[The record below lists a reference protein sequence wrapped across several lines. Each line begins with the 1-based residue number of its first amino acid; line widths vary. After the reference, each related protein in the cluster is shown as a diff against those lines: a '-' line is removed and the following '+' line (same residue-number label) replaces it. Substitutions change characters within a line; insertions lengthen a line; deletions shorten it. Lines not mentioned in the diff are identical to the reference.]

1 MATITELNIYP
12 IKSCAG
18 IAVDEATLSATGLA
32 VGGVKDRQWM
42 LVDAAGAMMTM
53 RDFPR
58 MALIK
63 PRLVDN
69 ALLLDAPGMAPLALP
84 LAMPDAPPQAFTV
97 WDDPVFGSDCGDAA
111 ASWFS
116 QALDSACRLVRC
128 HPDTLR
134 PSSAKWVGELD
145 APNLFSDGY
154 PLLLIGT
161 ATLAELNARLQAAGR
176 APIPMNRFRP
186 NIVIDGIEAD
196 EEDYAESFTAG
207 VAQLKPVKPC
217 PRCPMPSVDQSTGT
231 FGPDPMD
238 ILQTYRTKAQV
249 DGAVCFGMNCV
260 VTAGVGE
267 RVRVGQEMRVDLS
280 F

>member
-18 IAVDEATLSATGLA
+18 IAVAEATLTATGLA
-32 VGGVKDRQWM
+32 AGGVSDRQWM
-42 LVDAAGAMMTM
+42 LVDGKGAMMTQ
-53 RDFPR
+53 REFPR

-63 PRLVDN
+63 PRLVDG
-69 ALLLDAPGMAPLALP
+69 ALQLEAPGMAPLALP
-84 LAMPDAPPQAFTV
+84 LAMPAAPPQAFTV
-97 WDDPVFGSDCGDAA
+97 WDDPVVGSDCGDAA

-116 QALDSACRLVRC
+116 QALDTPCRLVRC
-128 HPDTLR
+128 HPDTVR
-134 PSSAKWVGELD
+134 PSSATWAAGLD

-154 PLLLIGT
+154 PLLLAGA
-161 ATLAELNARLQAAGR
+161 ATLAELNERLQAAGR

-186 NIVIDGIEAD
+186 NIVVEGTEAG
-196 EEDYAESFTAG
+196 EEDYTERFSVG
-207 VAQLKPVKPC
+207 DVSLKPVKPC
-217 PRCPMPSVDQSTGT
+217 PRCPMPSIDQATGT

-238 ILQTYRTKAQV
+238 ILQTYRSKPQL

-260 VTAGVGE
+260 VTSGVGSQL
-267 RVRVGQEMRVDLS
+267 RVGQEMEVDLS